1 MFKEQAPQTILIFC
15 KTFMQVINAVQI
27 KLQFFKNAT
36 VDIIVSDD
44 SKNAQKM
51 VAGLE
56 MTGLFRR
63 TKYVETE
70 YITYRQSDIE
80 DIKDLFHFV
89 LGKNPKYTSLLWKDN
104 FSYDIMLFYN
114 FDLLIYSAYNELKK
128 RGETPVCMR
137 FEEGISSYQPMLKP
151 PEGSRMLL
159 IEMIWK
165 WSSGKSLKNIREA
178 FCYFPEIFP
187 NMNWEI
193 HRIPPLNRKDKE
205 LIESLN
211 IIFSYVPEQDQFPQ
225 KYIYFASSSDVDGF
239 HVGETEM
246 VIQIADKVGKNNLL
260 IKMHPR
266 DKRTIYEEMG
276 LTVSRSS
283 AVPWELIQLTHD
295 FSDHVFISL
304 VSSSIV
310 TASAILHDDI
320 ESYFLFPAI
329 KGKSRFYDE
338 FIAESMQPLIEN
350 LQNTGLCKNLRCIN
364 GVNEIPGSEP
374 VT

>member
-1 MFKEQAPQTILIFC
+1 
-15 KTFMQVINAVQI
+15 
-27 KLQFFKNAT
+27 
-36 VDIIVSDD
+36 
-44 SKNAQKM
+44 
-51 VAGLE
+51 
-56 MTGLFRR
+56 
-63 TKYVETE
+63 
-70 YITYRQSDIE
+70 
-80 DIKDLFHFV
+80 
-89 LGKNPKYTSLLWKDN
+89 
-104 FSYDIMLFYN
+104 
-114 FDLLIYSAYNELKK
+114 
-128 RGETPVCMR
+128 
-137 FEEGISSYQPMLKP
+137 
-151 PEGSRMLL
+151 
-159 IEMIWK
+159 
-165 WSSGKSLKNIREA
+165 
-178 FCYFPEIFP
+178 
-187 NMNWEI
+187 
-193 HRIPPLNRKDKE
+193 
-205 LIESLN
+205 
-211 IIFSYVPEQDQFPQ
+211 
-225 KYIYFASSSDVDGF
+225 
-239 HVGETEM
+239 
-246 VIQIADKVGKNNLL
+246 
-260 IKMHPR
+260 MHPR